1 MKSMEDNKQVDFF
14 SIGTNDLT
22 QYTMAAD
29 RMNARVK
36 NIFNSEDPAVLRLIE
51 ITARNAHAA
60 GIWVGVCGESGANT
74 ELTPF
79 FMECGIDELS
89 VAASSVLK
97 VRRAI
102 CDSN

>member
-1 MKSMEDNKQVDFF
+1 MKSMEDNEQVDFF

-60 GIWVGVCGESGANT
+60 GIWVGVCDESGANT
-74 ELTPF
+74 
-79 FMECGIDELS
+79 
-89 VAASSVLK
+89 
-97 VRRAI
+97 
-102 CDSN
+102 

>member
-1 MKSMEDNKQVDFF
+1 MKSMEDNEQVDFF

-60 GIWVGVCGESGANT
+60 GIWVGICGESGANT

-79 FMECGIDELS
+79 FMERGIDELS

>member
-1 MKSMEDNKQVDFF
+1 MKSMEDNEQVDFF

-22 QYTMAAD
+22 QDTMAAD

-60 GIWVGVCGESGANT
+60 GIWVGACGESGANT
-74 ELTPF
+74 KLTPF
-79 FMECGIDELS
+79 FM
-89 VAASSVLK
+89 
-97 VRRAI
+97 
-102 CDSN
+102 